1 LHAVRPANSP
11 AGLKAADTT
20 ELRDKKGIPM
30 IRQHY
35 QSLEHISA
43 AATDTI
49 TVSDPSRP
57 LKLTA
62 DSPAFDAMTDLR
74 RVHPVSISGSETL
87 EQARTTMIVCG
98 VKLLFVRNGQG
109 HLQGLLTAND
119 LAGERAIKE
128 ASSSN
133 RNVPELTVND
143 VMVKLPDLEFLE
155 FSAVS
160 RAEVGH
166 IIATLREHNRQHA
179 LVVDNRT
186 GNMRVMGLFSSTQIA
201 RQMGIPVIDPVK
213 ASTFAEIEAAVAAA

>member
-1 LHAVRPANSP
+1 
-11 AGLKAADTT
+11 
-20 ELRDKKGIPM
+20 M

-35 QSLEHISA
+35 QALKHISA
-43 AATDTI
+43 GATDTI

-57 LKLTA
+57 LKLTP

-74 RVHPVSISGSETL
+74 RVHPVSISSSETL
-87 EQARTTMIVCG
+87 EQALTTMIVCG
-98 VKLLFVRNGQG
+98 VKLLFVRNAQG

-133 RNVPELTVND
+133 RNVPELTVHD
-143 VMVKLPDLEFLE
+143 VMVKLPDLDFLE
-155 FSAVS
+155 FGAVS

-166 IIATLREHNRQHA
+166 VIATLREHNRQHA

-186 GNMRVMGLFSSTQIA
+186 GSMRVVGLFSSTQIA
-201 RQMGIPVIDPVK
+201 RQMGIPVMDPVK
-213 ASTFAEIEAAVAAA
+213 ASTFAEIEAAVASA

>member
-1 LHAVRPANSP
+1 MRSVLQIRPLAPNQRMLQDCVS
-11 AGLKAADTT
+11 
-20 ELRDKKGIPM
+20 KKGFNM

-35 QSLEHISA
+35 QALEHINASA
-43 AATDTI
+43 TETI

-57 LKLTA
+57 VKLTA

-98 VKLLFVRNGQG
+98 VKLLFVRNEQG

-155 FSAVS
+155 FGAVS

-179 LVVDNRT
+179 LVVDNRS
-186 GNMRVMGLFSSTQIA
+186 GKMRVVGLFSSTQIA
-201 RQMGIPVIDPVK
+201 RQMGIPVMDPVK

>member
-1 LHAVRPANSP
+1 
-11 AGLKAADTT
+11 
-20 ELRDKKGIPM
+20 M

-35 QSLEHISA
+35 QPLEHISA
-43 AATDTI
+43 SATDSI
-49 TVSDPSRP
+49 AVADPTRP
-57 LKLTA
+57 LKLTV

-74 RVHPVSISGSETL
+74 RIHPVSISASETL

-98 VKLLFVRNGQG
+98 VKLLFVRNESGN
-109 HLQGLLTAND
+109 LLGLLTAND

-128 ASSSN
+128 ASASN

-155 FSAVS
+155 FGAVS

-166 IIATLREHNRQHA
+166 IIATLKAHNRQHA
-179 LVVDNRT
+179 LVVDRRQAR
-186 GNMRVMGLFSSTQIA
+186 MRVVGLFSSTQIA

-213 ASTFAEIEAAVAAA
+213 AISFAEIEAVVAAI